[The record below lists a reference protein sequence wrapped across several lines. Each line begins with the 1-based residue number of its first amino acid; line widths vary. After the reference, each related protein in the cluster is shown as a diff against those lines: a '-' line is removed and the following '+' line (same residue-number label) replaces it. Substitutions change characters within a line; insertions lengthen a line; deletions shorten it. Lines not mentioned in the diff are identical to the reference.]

1 MKSALAA
8 LAFLAMTTG
17 ALARAPTYQGQAVA
31 VQQPHPVTL
40 GKCHHY
46 QRYCGSWLLKHDG
59 YTKSDLE
66 DAIKQEGG
74 GDDAQKDPE
83 NALFECTTVTGKI
96 DMLEW
101 CFNGCVETG
110 AAGHNDACANY

>member
-1 MKSALAA
+1 MADDLTAQS
-8 LAFLAMTTG
+8 
-17 ALARAPTYQGQAVA
+17 
-31 VQQPHPVTL
+31 
-40 GKCHHY
+40 
-46 QRYCGSWLLKHDG
+46 G

-110 AAGHNDACANY
+110 AAGHNDACASKFYFFWRLGRLLNTRRGVFFLGS